1 MGLLSIRA
9 GGLPSRLARLVA
21 CLLLLGC
28 APQAQARAVRVEE
41 RVRVNGAALYLMT
54 RGASQD
60 LPVMIWLHGGPGGA
74 ERPLF
79 RLYNAPLERRLIVAY
94 LDQRGAGR
102 SFDPAADPKQLTVA
116 RHIADLDAVVDHL
129 RRRYGR
135 DKVIL
140 VGHSW
145 GATLGL
151 LYAQA
156 HPEKVAAFAGVG
168 QPVNEVARQRAQYD
182 FVLAEA
188 RRRNEPQV
196 LARIA
201 QIGPPPYSA
210 DREIATQ
217 RIVERYGGYFHRQP
231 SFPLVLMRGVAGG
244 HIAPW
249 ELARFFRGNEVS
261 LEAMN
266 DEALRLDLAASTP
279 AVSVP
284 VIFMLGRHDRQV
296 DSRLAA
302 AYFET
307 LQAPQKR
314 LQWFEESAHNPPFEE
329 PEAFNAALLRL
340 LAQVGAI
347 SADGTGGPAG

>member
-9 GGLPSRLARLVA
+9 GGLPSRLARLAA

-41 RVRVNGAALYLMT
+41 RVRVNGAAL
-54 RGASQD
+54 
-60 LPVMIWLHGGPGGA
+60 
-74 ERPLF
+74 
-79 RLYNAPLERRLIVAY
+79 
-94 LDQRGAGR
+94 
-102 SFDPAADPKQLTVA
+102 
-116 RHIADLDAVVDHL
+116 
-129 RRRYGR
+129 
-135 DKVIL
+135 
-140 VGHSW
+140 
-145 GATLGL
+145 
-151 LYAQA
+151 
-156 HPEKVAAFAGVG
+156 
-168 QPVNEVARQRAQYD
+168 
-182 FVLAEA
+182 
-188 RRRNEPQV
+188 
-196 LARIA
+196 
-201 QIGPPPYSA
+201 
-210 DREIATQ
+210 
-217 RIVERYGGYFHRQP
+217 YFHRQP